1 MASLLTT
8 DILEMHSEC
17 FCNSDMNIESGMVM
31 AEVHD
36 ILVQHMFFCFCVTIC
51 EPSYCRDKV

>member
-17 FCNSDMNIESGMVM
+17 FCNSDVNIESGMVM

-36 ILVQHMFFCFCVTIC
+36 ILVQHMFFLFLC
-51 EPSYCRDKV
+51 DHL